1 MIASILF
8 VILLVVLDQASKI
21 YLTLVNKTSPIDLE
35 VIRGFFRI
43 TYTCNDGAAFSILK
57 GKRVFFII
65 MTIVVVFLIVYYLLK
80 NKVYWVEKYSLLLI
94 ISGAVGNLIDRIMYG
109 YVIDFLDF
117 IIFGYDFPVFNIAD
131 SFITIGAIGLI
142 VSILFLN
149 KEGENAGNYN

>member
-43 TYTCNDGAAFSILK
+43 NYTCNDGAAFSILK

-65 MTIVVVFLIVYYLLK
+65 MTIVVVFFIVYYLLK

-142 VSILFLN
+142 ISILFLN
-149 KEGENAGNYN
+149 KEGENAGN

>member
-65 MTIVVVFLIVYYLLK
+65 MTIIVVCFIVYYLLK

-142 VSILFLN
+142 ISILFLN
-149 KEGENAGNYN
+149 KEGENAGN

>member
-35 VIRGFFRI
+35 VIKGFFRI

-65 MTIVVVFLIVYYLLK
+65 MTIIVVFLIAYYLLK

-94 ISGAVGNLIDRIMYG
+94 ISGALGNLIDRIMYG

-142 VSILFLN
+142 ISILFLN
-149 KEGENAGNYN
+149 KEGENAGN

>member
-65 MTIVVVFLIVYYLLK
+65 MTIVVVCFIVYYLLK

-142 VSILFLN
+142 ISILFLN
-149 KEGENAGNYN
+149 KEGENAGN

>member
-43 TYTCNDGAAFSILK
+43 TYTCNDGAAVSILK

-65 MTIVVVFLIVYYLLK
+65 RTIVVVFLIVYYLLK

-142 VSILFLN
+142 ISILFLN
-149 KEGENAGNYN
+149 KEGENAGN

>member
-8 VILLVVLDQASKI
+8 VMLLVVLDQASKI

-65 MTIVVVFLIVYYLLK
+65 MTIIVVFFIVYYLLK

-142 VSILFLN
+142 ISILFLN
-149 KEGENAGNYN
+149 KEGENAGN

>member
-65 MTIVVVFLIVYYLLK
+65 MTIVVVFLIVYYFLK

-142 VSILFLN
+142 ISILFLN
-149 KEGENAGNYN
+149 KEGENAGN

>member
-65 MTIVVVFLIVYYLLK
+65 MTIVVVCLIVYYLLK

-131 SFITIGAIGLI
+131 SFITIGAVGLI
-142 VSILFLN
+142 ISILFLN
-149 KEGENAGNYN
+149 KEGENAGN

>member
-35 VIRGFFRI
+35 VIKGFFRI

-65 MTIVVVFLIVYYLLK
+65 MTIVVVFFIVYYLLK

-142 VSILFLN
+142 ISILFLN
-149 KEGENAGNYN
+149 KEGENAGN

>member
-21 YLTLVNKTSPIDLE
+21 YLTLVNKTSPIDLK

-65 MTIVVVFLIVYYLLK
+65 MTIIVVFLIVYYLLK

-142 VSILFLN
+142 ISILFLN
-149 KEGENAGNYN
+149 KEGENAGN

>member
-65 MTIVVVFLIVYYLLK
+65 MTIIVVFLIVYYLLK

-94 ISGAVGNLIDRIMYG
+94 ISGALGNLIDRIMYG

-142 VSILFLN
+142 ISILFLN
-149 KEGENAGNYN
+149 KEGENAGN

>member
-65 MTIVVVFLIVYYLLK
+65 MTIIVVFLIVYYLLK
-80 NKVYWVEKYSLLLI
+80 NNVYWVEKYSLLLI

-142 VSILFLN
+142 ISILFLN
-149 KEGENAGNYN
+149 KEGENAGN

>member
-35 VIRGFFRI
+35 VIKGFFRI

-65 MTIVVVFLIVYYLLK
+65 MTIIVVFLIVYYLLK

-142 VSILFLN
+142 ISILFLN
-149 KEGENAGNYN
+149 KEGENAGN

>member
-43 TYTCNDGAAFSILK
+43 TYTCNDGDAFSILK

-142 VSILFLN
+142 ISILFLN
-149 KEGENAGNYN
+149 KEGENAGN

>member
-1 MIASILF
+1 MIDSILF

-65 MTIVVVFLIVYYLLK
+65 MTIIVVFLIAYYLLK

-142 VSILFLN
+142 ISILFLN
-149 KEGENAGNYN
+149 KEGENAGN

>member
-35 VIRGFFRI
+35 VIKGFFRI

-65 MTIVVVFLIVYYLLK
+65 MTIIVVFLIVYYLLK

-117 IIFGYDFPVFNIAD
+117 VIFGYDFPVFNIAD

-142 VSILFLN
+142 ISILFLN
-149 KEGENAGNYN
+149 KEGENAGN

>member
-65 MTIVVVFLIVYYLLK
+65 MTIVVVCLIVYYLLK

-149 KEGENAGNYN
+149 KEGENAGN

>member
-1 MIASILF
+1 M
-8 VILLVVLDQASKI
+8 K
-21 YLTLVNKTSPIDLE
+21 
-35 VIRGFFRI
+35 
-43 TYTCNDGAAFSILK
+43 
-57 GKRVFFII
+57 
-65 MTIVVVFLIVYYLLK
+65 IVVCFIVYYLLK

-142 VSILFLN
+142 ISILFLN
-149 KEGENAGNYN
+149 KEGENAGN

>member
-1 MIASILF
+1 
-8 VILLVVLDQASKI
+8 
-21 YLTLVNKTSPIDLE
+21 
-35 VIRGFFRI
+35 
-43 TYTCNDGAAFSILK
+43 
-57 GKRVFFII
+57 
-65 MTIVVVFLIVYYLLK
+65 MTIIVVFLIVYYLLK

-142 VSILFLN
+142 ISILFLN
-149 KEGENAGNYN
+149 KEGENAGN

>member
-65 MTIVVVFLIVYYLLK
+65 MTIVVVCLIVYYLLK

-142 VSILFLN
+142 ISILFLN
-149 KEGENAGNYN
+149 KEGENAGN

>member
-65 MTIVVVFLIVYYLLK
+65 MTIIVVFLIAYYLLK

-117 IIFGYDFPVFNIAD
+117 IIFGYDFPVFNVADTFICIGVVLMLIAV
-131 SFITIGAIGLI
+131 I
-142 VSILFLN
+142 
-149 KEGENAGNYN
+149 KEEKHDENLEIID

>member
-65 MTIVVVFLIVYYLLK
+65 MTIIVVFLIVYYLLK

-117 IIFGYDFPVFNIAD
+117 VIFGYDFPVFNIAD

-149 KEGENAGNYN
+149 KEGENAGN

>member
-35 VIRGFFRI
+35 VMRGFFRI

-142 VSILFLN
+142 ISILFLN
-149 KEGENAGNYN
+149 KEGENAGN

>member
-65 MTIVVVFLIVYYLLK
+65 MTIIVVFFIVYYLLK

-117 IIFGYDFPVFNIAD
+117 NIFGYDFPVFNIAD

-142 VSILFLN
+142 ISILFLN
-149 KEGENAGNYN
+149 KEGENAGN

>member
-65 MTIVVVFLIVYYLLK
+65 MTIVVVFLIFYYLLK

-142 VSILFLN
+142 ISILFLN
-149 KEGENAGNYN
+149 KEGENAGN

>member
-65 MTIVVVFLIVYYLLK
+65 MTIIVVFFIVYYLLK

-142 VSILFLN
+142 ISILFLN
-149 KEGENAGNYN
+149 KEGENAGN

>member
-35 VIRGFFRI
+35 VIKGFFRI

-65 MTIVVVFLIVYYLLK
+65 MTIIVIFLIVYYLLK

-142 VSILFLN
+142 ISILFLN
-149 KEGENAGNYN
+149 KEGENAGN

>member
-65 MTIVVVFLIVYYLLK
+65 MTIIVIFLIVYYLLK

-142 VSILFLN
+142 ISILFLN
-149 KEGENAGNYN
+149 KEGENAGN

>member
-1 MIASILF
+1 MITSILF

-65 MTIVVVFLIVYYLLK
+65 MTIIVVFFIVYYLLK

-142 VSILFLN
+142 ISILFLN
-149 KEGENAGNYN
+149 KEGENAGN

>member
-35 VIRGFFRI
+35 VIRGIFRI

-65 MTIVVVFLIVYYLLK
+65 MTIIVVFLIVYYLLK

-142 VSILFLN
+142 ISILFLN
-149 KEGENAGNYN
+149 KEGENAGN

>member
-131 SFITIGAIGLI
+131 AALCIGVGIILI
-142 VSILFLN
+142 LMLLEERNEKKNV
-149 KEGENAGNYN
+149 

>member
-8 VILLVVLDQASKI
+8 VILLVILDQASKI

-65 MTIVVVFLIVYYLLK
+65 MTIIVVFLIVYYLLK

-142 VSILFLN
+142 ISILFLN
-149 KEGENAGNYN
+149 KEGENAGN

>member
-65 MTIVVVFLIVYYLLK
+65 MTIIVVCLIVYYLLK
-80 NKVYWVEKYSLLLI
+80 NEVYWVEKYSLLLI

-142 VSILFLN
+142 ISILFLN
-149 KEGENAGNYN
+149 KEGENAGN

>member
-21 YLTLVNKTSPIDLE
+21 YLTLVNKTNPIDLE

-65 MTIVVVFLIVYYLLK
+65 MTIIVVFLIVYYLLK

-142 VSILFLN
+142 ISILFLN
-149 KEGENAGNYN
+149 KEGENAGN

>member
-35 VIRGFFRI
+35 VIKGFFRI

-65 MTIVVVFLIVYYLLK
+65 MTIIVVFLIVYYLLK

-131 SFITIGAIGLI
+131 SFITIGAVGLI
-142 VSILFLN
+142 ISILFLN
-149 KEGENAGNYN
+149 KEGENAGN

>member
-65 MTIVVVFLIVYYLLK
+65 MTIIVVFLIVYYLLK

-142 VSILFLN
+142 ITILFLN
-149 KEGENAGNYN
+149 KEGENAGN

>member
-109 YVIDFLDF
+109 YVIDFLNF

-142 VSILFLN
+142 ISILFLN
-149 KEGENAGNYN
+149 KEGENAGN

>member
-1 MIASILF
+1 
-8 VILLVVLDQASKI
+8 
-21 YLTLVNKTSPIDLE
+21 
-35 VIRGFFRI
+35 
-43 TYTCNDGAAFSILK
+43 
-57 GKRVFFII
+57 
-65 MTIVVVFLIVYYLLK
+65 MTIIVIFLIVYYLLK

-142 VSILFLN
+142 ISILFLN
-149 KEGENAGNYN
+149 KEGENAGN